1 MQVDYGEINY
11 GLCPHCLEKTHMMET
26 EQKDI
31 FQCAFCYGETKIYI
45 NGKVKFIKVTVP
57 VINVKE
63 EQQEDTD

>member
-26 EQKDI
+26 EIKDI
-31 FQCAFCYGETKIYI
+31 FECAFCGGETKIYI

-57 VINVKE
+57 VINVRDE
-63 EQQEDTD
+63 QEDQN